1 MAANFVLGSQEIL
14 TVPQMRKELSWQ
26 LGVGGWKPS
35 RLRLPLASGL
45 VDSHFELPHG
55 MSW

>member
-35 RLRLPLASGL
+35 HLRFPLACGL
-45 VDSHFELPHG
+45 VGSHFELPHV
-55 MSW
+55 MQW